1 MTPEERKGSKLSDW
15 LDTIQRDSWQLE
27 LILSG
32 FVIFLLL
39 AGLEPY
45 HQLYDEIDK
54 LSNAD
59 DWVQYL
65 DIPYHTFRIA
75 YYSMMIAV
83 MLHVFLRGLWISTIG
98 LRSVSGD
105 IDWEKIRV
113 RGRFDKYL
121 RKEIPSFDSYIM
133 RLETYCSISF
143 SYTFLLFFSILAVG
157 SAVASTI
164 LFASIIKSLGLEE
177 SGWFGTFLVASY
189 LICTLIYFIDF
200 ITLGWLKRIKY
211 FGYVY
216 YPIYRYFG
224 FVTFASL
231 YRPLY
236 YNLIDHKLG
245 RRLAIM
251 VMPIGIAI
259 VVAMSIIFIP
269 DVYVPSELSTHTEQA
284 FLYDSY
290 EDIALEK
297 VTDERPSIR
306 SQVVKDNYL
315 PLFVP
320 YLPTSHDISI
330 KRVCPDLEPG
340 HHTGLKLRGGI
351 TAGQII
357 NYKADPE
364 KLLDCMKQLW
374 RVSIDDSLY
383 TDVNFRF
390 YEHPLREQNGLFAM
404 IPIHHLDR
412 SEHFVKID
420 RHRVQQ
426 DSLQWFDGR
435 HIWFYKD

>member
-1 MTPEERKGSKLSDW
+1 MTPDERKGSKLSEW
-15 LDTIQRDSWQLE
+15 LDAIQRDSWQLE

-45 HQLYDEIDK
+45 AELYVHIDK
-54 LSNAD
+54 LSNSD

-105 IDWEKIRV
+105 IDWDTIKA
-113 RGRFDKYL
+113 RGRFDKFL
-121 RKEIPSFDSYIM
+121 RKEIPSFDSYIE

-143 SYTFLLFFSILAVG
+143 SYTFLLFFSIIATGCVLA
-157 SAVASTI
+157 SFI
-164 LFASIIKSLGLEE
+164 LFTSLLKLMGMSQGEPLAE
-177 SGWFGTFLVASY
+177 FLVGTY
-189 LICTLIYFIDF
+189 VICTLLYFIDF
-200 ITLGWLKRIKY
+200 ISLGWLKRIKY
-211 FGYVY
+211 VGYIY

-224 FVTFASL
+224 FITFASL

-251 VMPIGIAI
+251 ILPIALAI
-259 VVAMSIIFIP
+259 VILMSLK
-269 DVYVPSELSTHTEQA
+269 YVTDAYMPSELPTHTEQA
-284 FLYDSY
+284 YLYNSY
-290 EDIALEK
+290 EDIALED

-320 YLPTSHDISI
+320 YLPIPHDETI
-330 KRVCPDLEPG
+330 KNICPELEPG
-340 HHTGLKLRGGI
+340 YDTGVKLRGGI
-351 TAGQII
+351 SAGRIT
-357 NYKADPE
+357 NRLADASE
-364 KLLDCMKQLW
+364 LLDCMKQLW

-383 TDVNFRF
+383 ADVNFRF
-390 YEHPLREQNGLFAM
+390 YEHPLRDQNGLFAM
-404 IPIHHLDR
+404 IPIHHLDK

-420 RHRVQQ
+420 RYRLSQ
-426 DSLQWFDGR
+426 DSVQWFDGR

>member
-1 MTPEERKGSKLSDW
+1 MTSEERKGSKLSDW

-45 HQLYDEIDK
+45 HQLYDRIDK
-54 LSNAD
+54 LSTAD

-105 IDWEKIRV
+105 IDWKTIRV
-113 RGRFDKYL
+113 RGRFEKYL

-157 SAVASTI
+157 FVIASFI
-164 LFASIIKSLGLEE
+164 LFTSLLKALGMSQGETLAE
-177 SGWFGTFLVASY
+177 FLVGAY
-189 LICTLIYFIDF
+189 FICTLLYFIDF

-216 YPIYRYFG
+216 YPVYRYFG

-245 RRLAIM
+245 RRLAMM
-251 VMPIGIAI
+251 VLPIGIAI
-259 VVAMSIIFIP
+259 VVVMSLRYIT
-269 DVYVPSELSTHTEQA
+269 DAYVPSNFSTHSEQA

-290 EDIALEK
+290 EDIALEE

-306 SQVVKDNYL
+306 SQIVKDNYL

-320 YLPTSHDISI
+320 YIPTAHDATIKSI
-330 KRVCPDLEPG
+330 CPDLEPG
-340 HHTGLKLRGGI
+340 YDTGFKLEGGI
-351 TAGQII
+351 TAGRII
-357 NYKADPE
+357 NRLAVPSE
-364 KLLDCMKQLW
+364 LLDCMKQLW

-383 TDVNFRF
+383 TEVNFRF
-390 YEHPLREQNGLFAM
+390 YQHPLRDQNGLLTM

-420 RHRVQQ
+420 RYRVQQ
-426 DSLQWFDGR
+426 DSVRWFDGR

>member
-1 MTPEERKGSKLSDW
+1 MLPEDRKGSKLSDW
-15 LDTIQRDSWQLE
+15 LDAIQRDSWQLE

-45 HQLYDEIDK
+45 HQLYDDIDK
-54 LSNAD
+54 LSSAD
-59 DWVQYL
+59 DWIQYL
-65 DIPYHTFRIA
+65 DLPYHTFRIA
-75 YYSMMIAV
+75 YYTIMIAV

-105 IDWEKIRV
+105 LDWETIRV
-113 RGRFDKYL
+113 RGRFDKFL
-121 RKEIPSFDSYIM
+121 KKEIPSFDSYIE

-157 SAVASTI
+157 SVLASFV
-164 LFASIIKSLGLEE
+164 LFTFGLRSLGLSE
-177 SGWFGTFLVASY
+177 SDWLGNLLVGSY
-189 LICTLIYFIDF
+189 AISALVYFVDF
-200 ITLGWLKRIKY
+200 ITLGFLKRIKY
-211 FGYVY
+211 FGIVY

-251 VMPIGIAI
+251 ILPLGLAI
-259 VVAMSIIFIP
+259 VMFMSLEFIT
-269 DVYVPSELSTHTEQA
+269 DAYMVSELPTHTEQA

-290 EDIALEK
+290 EDIALEDI
-297 VTDERPSIR
+297 TDERPSIR
-306 SQVVKDNYL
+306 SQIVKDNYL
-315 PLFVP
+315 PLFLP
-320 YLPTSHDISI
+320 YLPIPHDESI
-330 KRVCPDLEPG
+330 KSICPDLEPG
-340 HHTGLKLRGGI
+340 YDTGIKFRGGI
-351 TAGQII
+351 TAGRII
-357 NYKADPE
+357 NRLAVPSE
-364 KLLDCMKQLW
+364 LLDCMKQLW

-412 SEHFVKID
+412 TEHFVKID
-420 RHRVQQ
+420 RYRLSQ
-426 DSLQWFDGR
+426 DSMQWFDGR